1 MAPRHEPFIGKVAIL
16 QQWLPGY
23 RLPFFDML
31 AERCSRGVTVYA
43 GESPTGDPP
52 PVERLRVAKGV
63 SCRNTR
69 IFRGGRFELMLQ
81 RGVIEWL
88 EASDPD
94 VLVATPN
101 PRMPHVLLA
110 QRWMRRRGR
119 PCLGWGLG
127 TMAVTAGMPTGLRS
141 LLRKPILRGFDGLI
155 CYSSRAA
162 KEYEAAGF
170 PTSRIAVARNATA
183 RRPDASPPTRTSIA
197 GRPVRVLA
205 LGQLTPPKRIDL
217 LIEAASQINRLQTTQ
232 LHLMVVG
239 DGECRRSLE
248 EQASRLQVRA
258 DFLGHLT
265 GTGLRRALEQAD
277 LLVMPGMGGLAIQE
291 AMAAALP
298 VIVAE
303 GDGTQ
308 VDLVRPTNGWNVRPN
323 DVGALVAAIRDAVQ
337 DPTRLM
343 RMGTESFR
351 IVAEEINLDTMVDD
365 YIIALRDLTTTTRQ
379 NNP

>member
-1 MAPRHEPFIGKVAIL
+1 MRSVTSLGRDARGDDAMMAKKPHTFAYSISTKWNFDAGPSIPSADGRSSEPTMTPMAPRHEPFIGKVAIL

-197 GRPVRVLA
+197 GRPVRVLDRKSA
-205 LGQLTPPKRIDL
+205 CRERVL
-217 LIEAASQINRLQTTQ
+217 EA
-232 LHLMVVG
+232 V
-239 DGECRRSLE
+239 
-248 EQASRLQVRA
+248 
-258 DFLGHLT
+258 
-265 GTGLRRALEQAD
+265 
-277 LLVMPGMGGLAIQE
+277 
-291 AMAAALP
+291 
-298 VIVAE
+298 
-303 GDGTQ
+303 
-308 VDLVRPTNGWNVRPN
+308 
-323 DVGALVAAIRDAVQ
+323 
-337 DPTRLM
+337 
-343 RMGTESFR
+343 
-351 IVAEEINLDTMVDD
+351 
-365 YIIALRDLTTTTRQ
+365 
-379 NNP
+379 